1 MIPNFTLAG
10 SSLSRK
16 HGLATFVHNKLSW
29 TLVDQSPDESTI
41 EWLCIDVDGY

>member
-10 SSLSRK
+10 SILSKK

-29 TLVDQSPDESTI
+29 TLVDHYDQSPDESTI
-41 EWLCIDVDGY
+41 E